1 MSANKRMFQD
11 EPLDLSVKKM
21 RMTQEEP
28 LDLSKKTLD
37 EQGILDLRTFVTSQM
52 QDFTSQ
58 MQDFTSQQQNITT
71 HQQENASHQQDDV
84 TKTDTSKTLKSNF
97 KYLFWVL
104 LENKA
109 TDDSTDA
116 GTKAVDVDDI
126 GNILKVISN
135 IYF

>member
-1 MSANKRMFQD
+1 MSANKRMIQD
-11 EPLDLSVKKM
+11 EALDLRVKKM

-37 EQGILDLRTFVTSQM
+37 EQGILDLRTFVASQM
-52 QDFTSQ
+52 QDFA
-58 MQDFTSQQQNITT
+58 SQQQDD
-71 HQQENASHQQDDV
+71 DDV
-84 TKTDTSKTLKSNF
+84 TKVDTSKTLKSNF

-104 LENKA
+104 LEKKA
-109 TDDSTDA
+109 TDVSMDA

-126 GNILKVISN
+126 GNTLKVISN